1 MQSLGNWEEKSREEQ
16 SQETCL
22 YVESQICGPRIL
34 FSQMTSK
41 IREYCSFIGGETVA
55 GNAAVFTCF
64 IPETSHRKR
73 YEMMGKETACTA
85 ALQGRSW

>member
-1 MQSLGNWEEKSREEQ
+1 MRHCVWELLFVQSLGNWEEKSREEQ

-55 GNAAVFTCF
+55 
-64 IPETSHRKR
+64 ETRPFCNVLYQKQAIER
-73 YEMMGKETACTA
+73 GMK
-85 ALQGRSW
+85 

>member
-22 YVESQICGPRIL
+22 YVESQIFL

-55 GNAAVFTCF
+55 
-64 IPETSHRKR
+64 ETRPFFAMFYTRNKP
-73 YEMMGKETACTA
+73 
-85 ALQGRSW
+85 